1 MISNTYLREILL
13 IVFSWALFL
22 NPGFSQTRVKIQGL
36 VKSPGGETLPGAS
49 VTVKDSKQGT
59 VTNNKGEFS
68 INAETGQLLLF
79 NYLGYQAQAYAVKG
93 ATTITITLEE
103 SPNTMNELVVIG
115 YGTQKKS
122 SVTGAVSKL
131 KNDNLDEIPT
141 SRLDNALIGKIAGV
155 TIQNVSSEVGADPI
169 VRIRGFSSISAN
181 SQPLVVV
188 DGYPVPDGL
197 SFVNQ
202 QDVESIEVLK
212 DAASGAIYGSRA
224 ANGVI
229 LITTKSGNS
238 DKPRYSVKSYYGFK
252 KPYALNPIISITD
265 YTKMLFD
272 EAALRENDPTVPAN
286 AKNLI
291 TGPERAAYIIENQIS
306 GVPTD
311 WQQEA
316 LQEASIANIQL
327 GISGGKKDLKYYISA
342 SGQKDQAI
350 LKYSDNERL
359 NVKAKIDGA
368 LSKKVDF
375 SINFNPSYIKTQRP
389 AVNFTDYF
397 RFGSFLPVYHN
408 EFTAAYV
415 RQNAQWTNILPGDF
429 VQARHFNGLQY
440 SGTMPDGSLWTSSG
454 PVEPFATSNNTP
466 LSIAARE
473 TRDQQTYRMLGSG
486 DVSIKFLPNLIFK
499 SSVGGYFSQQENNT
513 FTKSSA
519 RKDGDVNEATVYTRN
534 YLDVLFENTLNYNLS
549 RGNHNFT
556 GLLGFTTQQTMI
568 KESNMVGRNFPTDE
582 FETLNQAAQI
592 DQALTRTLKDR
603 IGLIS
608 YLGRFTYDYKSKYL
622 LALSYRMDGSSYF
635 AKGQKYGS
643 FPAISAGWGIAKE
656 DFMKNI
662 NWLSNMKLRASYGA
676 TGNNKIESFAFQNL
690 LYPGNYAFGSG
701 TGGVNLGL
709 APNADVLANP
719 NITWERTF
727 EFNTG
732 LDLGFM
738 KDRFGLTLE
747 YYNSN
752 TEKLLYKRSTQSFSG
767 SFEYFDNSGRVKNQG
782 VEIEL
787 TSNNIRNDKFQWTT
801 ALNFSANRNRLL
813 ELGGEPFQY
822 NYGERN
828 EIYGAM
834 VGQPAI
840 QFFGYK
846 TSGVWTSQAQIDE
859 AKAGGQTSTLA
870 KYFAPGGLRFVDVN
884 GDNKIDVNDRTTLGT
899 PFPDF
904 TWGINNSF
912 KYKGFDLNILIQGV
926 QGVQVINGDANYNE
940 SRRYNKNFNEN
951 RWISAANPGDSK
963 TPYYTNGENWLLTDY
978 VIEDGSYAA
987 IRNVILG
994 YSLPSKFT
1002 KKLGVKGLRI
1012 YSSADNVVYLMRSS
1026 YRGINPEARTT
1037 SSQYASPLIDGYQ
1050 RGAFPI
1056 SRTYT
1061 FGIDLN
1067 F

>member
-1 MISNTYLREILL
+1 MNSKICSGGTFL
-13 IVFSWALFL
+13 IVFFCSLFL
-22 NPGFSQTRVKIQGL
+22 NPAFSQTRVKIQGV
-36 VKSPGGETLPGAS
+36 VKSAGGETLPGAS

-59 VTNNKGEFS
+59 VTNNKGEFT
-68 INAETGQLLLF
+68 INAEAGKLLLF
-79 NYLGYQAQAYAVKG
+79 NYLGYQVQAYAIKG
-93 ATTITITLEE
+93 AATITITLQET
-103 SPNTMNELVVIG
+103 PNTMNELVVIG

-169 VRIRGFSSISAN
+169 VRVRGFSSISAN

-197 SFVNQ
+197 SFVNP

-229 LITTKSGNS
+229 LITTKSGIS

-252 KPYALNPIISITD
+252 KPYALNPIMSITD
-265 YTKMLFD
+265 YTKMLFA
-272 EAALRENDPTVPAN
+272 EAALRESDPTVPAN
-286 AKNLI
+286 GKNLI
-291 TGPERAAYIIENQIS
+291 TGPERAAYIIEDQIS
-306 GVPTD
+306 GIPTD

-316 LQEASIANIQL
+316 LQDAAIANIQL

-359 NVKAKIDGA
+359 NLKAKLDGA
-368 LSKKVDF
+368 LGKKVDF
-375 SINFNPSYIKTQRP
+375 SFNFNPSYIKTQRP

-408 EFTAAYV
+408 DFTAAYV
-415 RQNAQWTNILPGDF
+415 HQNAQWANILPGDF

-440 SGTMPDGSLWTSSG
+440 SGTMPDGSLWSSTG

-486 DVSIKFLPNLIFK
+486 DISIKFLPNLIFK

-519 RKDGDVNEATVYTRN
+519 RKDGDVNEATIYTKN
-534 YLDVLFENTLNYNLS
+534 YLDVLFENTLNYNLTK
-549 RGNHNFT
+549 GNHNFT

-568 KESNMVGRNFPTDE
+568 KESNIVGRNFPTDD

-592 DQALTRTLKDR
+592 DQALTKTLKDR
-603 IGLIS
+603 IGLVS
-608 YLGRFTYDYKSKYL
+608 YLGRFTYDYKNKYL

-635 AKGQKYGS
+635 AKGQKYGA
-643 FPAISAGWGIAKE
+643 FPAVSAGWGIAKE
-656 DFMKNI
+656 EFMKNVT
-662 NWLSNMKLRASYGA
+662 WLSNMKLRASYGA

-701 TGGVNLGL
+701 NGDVNLGL
-709 APNADVLANP
+709 APNGDVLANP

-787 TSNNIRNDKFQWTT
+787 TSNNIKNDKFQWTT
-801 ALNFSANRNRLL
+801 ALNFSANRNKLL

-828 EIYGAM
+828 EIYAAI

-846 TSGVWTSQAQIDE
+846 TNGVWTSQAQIDE
-859 AKAGGQTSTLA
+859 AKATGQTSTLA
-870 KYFAPGGLRFVDVN
+870 KYYAPGGLKFVDVN
-884 GDNKIDVNDRTTLGT
+884 GDNKIDVNDRTSLGT

-904 TWGINNSF
+904 TWGINNAF

-926 QGVQVINGDANYNE
+926 QGVKVINGDANYNE
-940 SRRYNKNFNEN
+940 SRRYNENFNKN
-951 RWISAANPGDSK
+951 RWISAANPGDGK

-994 YSLPSKFT
+994 YTLPSKFT
-1002 KKLGVKGLRI
+1002 KKIGVKGIRV
-1012 YSSADNVVYLMRSS
+1012 YSSADNVVYLMGKS

-1037 SSQYASPLIDGYQ
+1037 SSQYSSPLIDGYQ

-1056 SRTYT
+1056 ARTYT

>member
-1 MISNTYLREILL
+1 MNFKVLLRSIGMVMISYFLFANTG
-13 IVFSWALFL
+13 W
-22 NPGFSQTRVKIQGL
+22 SQSRVKVQGV
-36 VKSPGGETLPGAS
+36 VKSASGETLPGAS
-49 VTVKDSKQGT
+49 VTVKDTKQGA

-68 INAETGQLLLF
+68 ITAETGKLLLF
-79 NYLGYQAQAYAVKG
+79 NYLGFQQQAYVVK
-93 ATTITITLEE
+93 AAENITITLQEI
-103 SPNTMNELVVIG
+103 PNTMNEVVVIG

-122 SVTGAVSKL
+122 AVTGAVSKL
-131 KNDNLDEIPT
+131 KNENLDEIPT

-155 TIQNVSSEVGADPI
+155 TIQNVSSESGAEPI
-169 VRIRGFSSISAN
+169 VRVRGFSSISAG

-197 SFVNQ
+197 SFVNP

-212 DAASGAIYGSRA
+212 DAASAAIYGSRA

-238 DKPRYSVKSYYGFK
+238 DKPRYSLKSYYGFK
-252 KPYALNPIISITD
+252 KPYALNPIMSITD
-265 YTKMLFD
+265 YTKMLFA

-291 TGPERAAYIIENQIS
+291 TGPERAAYIIEDQIS
-306 GVPTD
+306 GIPTD

-316 LQEASIANIQL
+316 LQNAGIKNIQL
-327 GISGGKKDLKYYISA
+327 GISGGKKDLRYYISA
-342 SGQKDQAI
+342 SGQKDEAV
-350 LKYSDNERL
+350 LKYSDNSRI
-359 NVKAKIDGA
+359 NVKAKVDGA
-368 LSKKVDF
+368 LSKKIDF

-397 RFGSFLPVYHN
+397 RFGSFLPVRHN

-415 RQNAQWTNILPGDF
+415 RQNSQWANVLPGDF

-440 SGTMPDGSLWTSSG
+440 SGTMPDGSSWTSTG

-466 LSIAARE
+466 VSIAARE
-473 TRDQQTYRMLGSG
+473 NRDQQTYRMLGGG
-486 DVSIKFLPNLIFK
+486 DVSVKFLPNLIFK
-499 SSVGGYFSQQENNT
+499 SSIGGYYSQQENNT

-519 RKDGDVNEATVYTRN
+519 RKDGDVNEATLYTRT
-534 YLDVLFENTLNYNLS
+534 YLDLLLENTLNYNLTK
-549 RGNHNFT
+549 GNHSFS
-556 GLLGFTTQQTMI
+556 GLLGFTTQQTQI
-568 KESNMVGRNFPTDE
+568 KESNMVGRNFPTDN

-592 DQALTRTLKDR
+592 DQALTNTLKDR

-608 YLGRFTYDYKSKYL
+608 YLGRFTYDYKNKYL
-622 LALSYRMDGSSYF
+622 LAVSFRMDGSSYF
-635 AKGQKYGS
+635 AEGQKYGS
-643 FPAISAGWGIAKE
+643 FPAVSAGWGIGKE
-656 DFMKNI
+656 EFMKNI
-662 NWLSNMKLRASYGA
+662 SWISNMKIRASYGA
-676 TGNNKIESFAFQNL
+676 TGNNKIQSFAFQNL
-690 LYPGNYAFGSG
+690 LYPGNYSFGSG
-701 TGGVNLGL
+701 TGSVNLGL
-709 APNADVLANP
+709 APNSDVLANP

-727 EFNTG
+727 EFNAG

-752 TEKLLYKRSTQSFSG
+752 TDKLLYKRSTQSFSG
-767 SFEYFDNSGRVKNQG
+767 SFEYFDNSGRIKNQG
-782 VEIEL
+782 LEIEL
-787 TSNNIRNDKFQWTT
+787 SSHNIKNDHFQWSTS
-801 ALNFSANRNRLL
+801 LNFSANRNKLL

-828 EIYGAM
+828 EIYAAI

-846 TSGVWTSQAQIDE
+846 TNGVWTSQAQIDE
-859 AKAGGQTSTLA
+859 AKSGGQTSTLA
-870 KYFAPGGLRFVDVN
+870 KYYAPGGLKFVDVN
-884 GDNKIDVNDRTTLGT
+884 GDNKIDVNDRTALGS

-926 QGVQVINGDANYNE
+926 QGVKLINGDANYNE
-940 SRRYNKNFNEN
+940 SRRYNENFNKN
-951 RWISAANPGDSK
+951 RWISAANPGDGK

-994 YSLPSKFT
+994 YTIPSKFT
-1002 KKLGVKGLRI
+1002 KKLGVTGIRV
-1012 YSSADNVVYLMRSS
+1012 YSSADNLLYLMGKS
-1026 YRGINPEARTT
+1026 YRGINPEARAT
-1037 SSQYASPLIDGYQ
+1037 SSQYSSPLVDGYQ

-1061 FGIDLN
+1061 FGIDVN

>member
-1 MISNTYLREILL
+1 MKLSVLLRSILL
-13 IVFSWALFL
+13 VAISSFLFAKS
-22 NPGFSQTRVKIQGL
+22 GFSQTRVKVQGV
-36 VKSPGGETLPGAS
+36 VKSAQGETLPGAS
-49 VTVKDSKQGT
+49 VTIKDSKQGT
-59 VTNNKGEFS
+59 VTNNKGEFTIS
-68 INAETGQLLLF
+68 AETGKLLLI
-79 NYLGYQAQAYAVKG
+79 NYIGYQSQAYAVKG
-93 ATTITITLEE
+93 AATVTITLQEVK
-103 SPNTMNELVVIG
+103 NTMNELVVIG

-155 TIQNVSSEVGADPI
+155 TIQNVSSEVGAEPI

-197 SFVNQ
+197 SFVNP

-229 LITTKSGNS
+229 LITTKSGAS

-252 KPYALNPIISITD
+252 KPYELNPIMSITD
-265 YTKMLFD
+265 YTKMLFA

-286 AKNLI
+286 GKNLI
-291 TGPERAAYIIENQIS
+291 TGPERAAYIIEDQIS

-316 LQEASIANIQL
+316 LQDASIANIQMGL
-327 GISGGKKDLKYYISA
+327 SGGKKDLRYYISA

-368 LSKKVDF
+368 LGKKVDF

-408 EFTAAYV
+408 DFTAAYV
-415 RQNAQWTNILPGDF
+415 HQNAQWAGILPGEF

-440 SGTMPDGSLWTSSG
+440 SGTMPDGSLWTSTG

-486 DVSIKFLPNLIFK
+486 DISIKFLPNLIFK
-499 SSVGGYFSQQENNT
+499 TSIGGYFSQQENNT

-519 RKDGDVNEATVYTRN
+519 RKDGDVNEATVYTKN
-534 YLDVLFENTLNYNLS
+534 YLDLLFENTLNYNLTK
-549 RGNHNFT
+549 GNHSFT

-592 DQALTRTLKDR
+592 DQALTRTMKDR
-603 IGLIS
+603 IGLVS
-608 YLGRFTYDYKSKYL
+608 YLGRLTYDYKSKYL
-622 LALSYRMDGSSYF
+622 MAVSYRMDGSSYF

-656 DFMKNI
+656 DFMKNMT
-662 NWLSNMKLRASYGA
+662 WLSNMKLRASYGA

-690 LYPGNYAFGSG
+690 LYPGNYSFGGSNG
-701 TGGVNLGL
+701 DVNLGL
-709 APNADVLANP
+709 APNSDVLANP

-727 EFNTG
+727 EFNAG

-738 KDRFGLTLE
+738 KDRFGLSLE

-767 SFEYFDNSGRVKNQG
+767 SYEYFDNSGRVKNQG
-782 VEIEL
+782 IEVEL
-787 TSNNIRNDKFQWTT
+787 TSNNIKNDKFQWTT
-801 ALNFSANRNRLL
+801 ALNFSANRNKLL

-828 EIYGAM
+828 EIYAAI

-846 TSGVWTSQAQIDE
+846 TDGIWTSQAQIDA
-859 AKAGGQTSTLA
+859 AKASGQTSTLA
-870 KYFAPGGLRFVDVN
+870 KYYAAGGLKFVDIN

-926 QGVQVINGDANYNE
+926 QGVSLINGDANYNE
-940 SRRYNKNFNEN
+940 SRRYNENFNKN
-951 RWISAANPGDSK
+951 RWISAANPGDGK

-994 YSLPSKFT
+994 YTLPSKIT
-1002 KKLGVKGLRI
+1002 KKLGVNGVRV
-1012 YSSADNVVYLMRSS
+1012 YSSADNVVYLMGSS

-1037 SSQYASPLIDGYQ
+1037 SSQYSSPLIDGYQ

-1056 SRTYT
+1056 SRTFT
-1061 FGIDLN
+1061 FGIDVN

>member
-1 MISNTYLREILL
+1 MNSNTYLRRILL
-13 IVFSWALFL
+13 IVFSCALFL
-22 NPGFSQTRVKIQGL
+22 NPVFSQTRVKIQGV

-49 VTVKDSKQGT
+49 ITVKDSKQGT
-59 VTNNKGEFS
+59 VTNNKGEFT
-68 INAETGQLLLF
+68 INAETGKLLLF

-93 ATTITITLEE
+93 AATITITLQE

-197 SFVNQ
+197 SFVNP

-238 DKPRYSVKSYYGFK
+238 DKPRYSVKSYYGLK
-252 KPYALNPIISITD
+252 KPYALNPIMSITD

-286 AKNLI
+286 GKNLI

-316 LQEASIANIQL
+316 LQDASIANIQL

-359 NVKAKIDGA
+359 NVKAKVDGA
-368 LSKKVDF
+368 LGKKVDF

-415 RQNAQWTNILPGDF
+415 HQNAQWTGILPGDF

-440 SGTMPDGSLWTSSG
+440 SGTMPDGSSWTSSG

-486 DVSIKFLPNLIFK
+486 DISIKFLPNLIFK

-513 FTKSSA
+513 FTKSNA
-519 RKDGDVNEATVYTRN
+519 EKDGDVNEAIVYTKN
-534 YLDVLFENTLNYNLS
+534 YLDVLFENTLNYNLT

-643 FPAISAGWGIAKE
+643 FPAVSAGWGIAKE
-656 DFMKNI
+656 DFMKDVT
-662 NWLSNMKLRASYGA
+662 WLSNMKLRASYGA

-690 LYPGNYAFGSG
+690 LYPGNYTFGSG
-701 TGGVNLGL
+701 TGDVNLGL
-709 APNADVLANP
+709 APNANVLANP

-752 TEKLLYKRSTQSFSG
+752 TEKLLYKRATQSFSG

-782 VEIEL
+782 VEIEF

-828 EIYGAM
+828 EIYAAI

-846 TSGVWTSQAQIDE
+846 TNGVWISQAQIDE

-870 KYFAPGGLRFVDVN
+870 KYYATGGLKFVDVN

-940 SRRYNKNFNEN
+940 SRRYNENFNKN
-951 RWISAANPGDSK
+951 RWISAANPGDGK

-994 YSLPSKFT
+994 YTLPAKFT
-1002 KKLGVKGLRI
+1002 KKFGVKGLRI
-1012 YSSADNVVYLMRSS
+1012 YSSADNVVYLMGSS

-1061 FGIDLN
+1061 FGIDVN

>member
-1 MISNTYLREILL
+1 MNLKVLLRSIGT
-13 IVFSWALFL
+13 IVICCFLFIQT
-22 NPGFSQTRVKIQGL
+22 GWSQSRVKVQGV
-36 VKSPGGETLPGAS
+36 VKSASGETLPGAS
-49 VTVKDSKQGT
+49 VTVKDTKQGV
-59 VTNNKGEFS
+59 VTDNKGEFS
-68 INAETGQLLLF
+68 INAEAGKLLLI
-79 NYLGYQAQAYAVKG
+79 NYLGFQPQAYVVKK
-93 ATTITITLEE
+93 AESITITLQEI
-103 SPNTMNELVVIG
+103 PNTMNEVVVIG

-122 SVTGAVSKL
+122 AVTGSVSKL
-131 KNDNLDEIPT
+131 KNENLDEIPT
-141 SRLDNALIGKIAGV
+141 ARLDNALIGKIAGV
-155 TIQNVSSEVGADPI
+155 TIQNVSSEAGAAPI
-169 VRIRGFSSISAN
+169 VRVRGFSSISAS

-197 SFVNQ
+197 SFVNP

-238 DKPRYSVKSYYGFK
+238 DKPRYSIKSYYGFK
-252 KPYALNPIISITD
+252 KPYELNPIMSITD
-265 YTKMLFD
+265 YTKMLFA

-286 AKNLI
+286 GKNLI
-291 TGPERAAYIIENQIS
+291 TGPERAAYIIEDQIS
-306 GVPTD
+306 GVATD

-316 LQEASIANIQL
+316 LQNAGISNIQL
-327 GISGGKKDLKYYISA
+327 GISGGKKDLRYYISA
-342 SGQKDQAI
+342 SGQKDEAV
-350 LKYSDNERL
+350 LKYSDNSRL
-359 NVKAKIDGA
+359 NLKAKIDGA
-368 LSKKVDF
+368 LSKKVNF
-375 SINFNPSYIKTQRP
+375 SLNFNPSYIKTQRP

-408 EFTAAYV
+408 DFTATYV
-415 RQNAQWTNILPGDF
+415 RQNPQWGSILPGDF

-440 SGTMPDGSLWTSSG
+440 SGTMPDGSTWTSTG

-473 TRDQQTYRMLGSG
+473 KRDQQTYRILGGG
-486 DVSIKFLPNLIFK
+486 DISIKFLPNLIFK
-499 SSVGGYFSQQENNT
+499 SSVGGYYSQQENTT

-519 RKDGDVNEATVYTRN
+519 RKDGDVNEATIYNRT
-534 YLDVLFENTLNYNLS
+534 YLDLLLENTLNYNVTK
-549 RGNHNFT
+549 GNHSFT
-556 GLLGFTTQQTMI
+556 GLLGFTTQQTLV
-568 KESNMVGRNFPTDE
+568 KESNMVGRNFPTDN

-592 DQALTRTLKDR
+592 DQALTNTLKDR

-608 YLGRFTYDYKSKYL
+608 YLGRLTYDYKNKYL
-622 LALSYRMDGSSYF
+622 LSASFRTDGSSYF
-635 AKGQKYGS
+635 AEGQKFGS
-643 FPAISAGWGIAKE
+643 FPAVSAGWGIGKE
-656 DFMKNI
+656 DFMKNLGWI
-662 NWLSNMKLRASYGA
+662 SNMKLRASYGA
-676 TGNNKIESFAFQNL
+676 TGNNKIQSFAFQNL
-690 LYPGNYAFGSG
+690 LYPGNYSFG
-701 TGGVNLGL
+701 TGTGSVNLGL
-709 APNADVLANP
+709 APNSDVLANP

-732 LDLGFM
+732 IDLGFM
-738 KDRFGLTLE
+738 KDRFGLTVE

-767 SFEYFDNSGRVKNQG
+767 SYEYFDNSGRVKNQG
-782 VEIEL
+782 IEIEV
-787 TSNNIRNDKFQWTT
+787 TSNNIRNDRFQWSTS
-801 ALNFSANRNRLL
+801 LNFSANRNRLL

-828 EIYGAM
+828 EIYAAI

-846 TSGVWTSQAQIDE
+846 TDGIWTSQAQIDE

-870 KYFAPGGLRFVDVN
+870 KYYAPGGLKFVDVN
-884 GDNKIDVNDRTTLGT
+884 GDNKIDVNDRTTLGS

-904 TWGINNSF
+904 TWGINNTF

-926 QGVQVINGDANYNE
+926 QGVKVINGDANYNE
-940 SRRYNKNFNEN
+940 SRRYNENFNKN
-951 RWISAANPGDSK
+951 RWISAAYPGDGK

-994 YSLPSKFT
+994 YTLPSTLT
-1002 KKLGVKGLRI
+1002 KKMGLSGIRL
-1012 YSSADNVVYLMRSS
+1012 YSSADNVLYLMGKS

-1037 SSQYASPLIDGYQ
+1037 SSQYSSPLVDGYQ

-1056 SRTYT
+1056 ARTFT
-1061 FGIDLN
+1061 FGIDVN

>member
-1 MISNTYLREILL
+1 MNSKFYLRGILL
-13 IVFSWALFL
+13 IVFSCFLFSI
-22 NPGFSQTRVKIQGL
+22 PGFTQTRVKIQGV
-36 VKSPGGETLPGAS
+36 VKSTSGETLPGAS

-59 VTNNKGEFS
+59 VTNNKGEFT
-68 INAETGQLLLF
+68 INAEIGKLILI
-79 NYLGYQAQAYAVKG
+79 NYLGYKPQAYGVKG
-93 ATTITITLEE
+93 NATVTITLQETE
-103 SPNTMNELVVIG
+103 NTMNELVVIG

-131 KNDNLDEIPT
+131 KNENLDEIPT

-155 TIQNVSSEVGADPI
+155 TIQNVSSEVGAEPV
-169 VRIRGFSSISAN
+169 VRVRGFSSISAN
-181 SQPLVVV
+181 SDPLVVV

-197 SFVNQ
+197 SFVNP

-229 LITTKSGNS
+229 LITTKSGVS
-238 DKPRYSVKSYYGFK
+238 DKPRYTFKSYYGFK
-252 KPYALNPIISITD
+252 KPYTLNPIMSITE
-265 YTKMLFD
+265 YTKMLFN
-272 EAALRENDPTVPAN
+272 EASLRQNDPTVPAAN
-286 AKNLI
+286 KNII
-291 TGPERAAYIIENQIS
+291 TNPERAAYIVENQIS
-306 GVPTD
+306 GIPTD

-316 LQEASIANIQL
+316 MQDASIANIQL
-327 GISGGKKDLKYYISA
+327 SISGGKKDLRYYISA

-368 LSKKVDF
+368 LSKKVNF
-375 SINFNPSYIKTQRP
+375 SFNFNPSYIKTQRP

-397 RFGSFLPVYHN
+397 RFGSFLPVYHT

-415 RQNAQWTNILPGDF
+415 HQNSQWANILPGDF

-440 SGTMPDGSLWTSSG
+440 SGIMPDGSLWSSTG

-473 TRDQQTYRMLGSG
+473 NANQQTYRMLGGG
-486 DVSIKFLPNLIFK
+486 DISIKFLPNLTFK
-499 SSVGGYFSQQENNT
+499 SSLGGYFTQQENTT
-513 FTKSSA
+513 FTKTGA
-519 RKDGDVNEATVYTRN
+519 RKDGDINQAVIYTKN
-534 YLDVLFENTLNYNLS
+534 YMDLLFENTLNYNVTK
-549 RGNHNFT
+549 GNHNLT

-603 IGLIS
+603 VGLIS
-608 YLGRFTYDYKSKYL
+608 YLGRITYDYKSKYL
-622 LALSYRMDGSSYF
+622 LGLSYRMDGSSYF
-635 AKGQKYGS
+635 DVGKKYGS

-656 DFMKNI
+656 DFMKNVTWI
-662 NWLSNMKLRASYGA
+662 SNMKLRASYGA
-676 TGNNKIESFAFQNL
+676 TGNNKIPSFSFQNL
-690 LYPGNYAFGSG
+690 LYPGNYSFG
-701 TGGVNLGL
+701 TGNGDVNLGL
-709 APNADVLANP
+709 SPNADVLANP

-727 EFNTG
+727 EFNAG

-738 KDRFGLTLE
+738 DDGFGLTLE
-747 YYNSN
+747 YYNSI
-752 TEKLLYKRSTQSFSG
+752 TDKLLYKRSTQSFSG
-767 SFEYFDNSGRVKNQG
+767 SFEYFDNSGKIKNQG

-787 TSNNIRNDKFQWTT
+787 TSHNIKNKAFQWTT
-801 ALNFSANRNRLL
+801 ALNFSANRNKLL

-828 EIYGAM
+828 EVYAAI
-834 VGQPAI
+834 VGKPAI

-846 TSGVWTSQAQIDE
+846 TNGVWTSQAQIDE
-859 AKAGGQTSTLA
+859 ARAGGQTSTLA
-870 KYFAPGGLRFVDVN
+870 KYFAPGGLRFVDMN
-884 GDNKIDVNDRTTLGT
+884 GDNIIDMNDRTTIGD

-926 QGVQVINGDANYNE
+926 QGLSIINGDANYNE
-940 SRRYNKNFNEN
+940 TRRYNENFTKN
-951 RWISAANPGDSK
+951 RWVSAANPGDGK
-963 TPYYTNGENWLLTDY
+963 TPYYTNGENWMLSDY

-994 YSLPSKFT
+994 YSLPAGIT
-1002 KKLGVKGLRI
+1002 KKVGVKGIRV
-1012 YSSADNVVYLMRSS
+1012 YGSADNVLYLMGKS
-1026 YRGINPEARTT
+1026 YRGINPEARVL
-1037 SSQYASPLIDGYQ
+1037 SSLYSSPLIDGYQ

-1056 SRTYT
+1056 ARTYT
-1061 FGIDLN
+1061 FGIDVN

>member
-1 MISNTYLREILL
+1 MNFKVLLRSIGMVMISYFLFANTG
-13 IVFSWALFL
+13 W
-22 NPGFSQTRVKIQGL
+22 SQSRVKVQGV
-36 VKSPGGETLPGAS
+36 VKSASGETLPGAS
-49 VTVKDSKQGT
+49 VTVKDTKQGA

-68 INAETGQLLLF
+68 ITAETGKLLLF
-79 NYLGYQAQAYAVKG
+79 NYLGFQQQAYVVK
-93 ATTITITLEE
+93 AAENITITLQEI
-103 SPNTMNELVVIG
+103 PNTMNEVVVIG

-122 SVTGAVSKL
+122 AVTGAVSKL
-131 KNDNLDEIPT
+131 KNENLDEIPT

-155 TIQNVSSEVGADPI
+155 TIQNVSSESGAEPI
-169 VRIRGFSSISAN
+169 VRVRGFSSISAG

-197 SFVNQ
+197 SFVNP

-212 DAASGAIYGSRA
+212 DAASAAIYGSRA

-238 DKPRYSVKSYYGFK
+238 DKPRYSLKSYYGFK
-252 KPYALNPIISITD
+252 KPYALNPIMSITD
-265 YTKMLFD
+265 YTKMLFA

-291 TGPERAAYIIENQIS
+291 TGPERAAYIIEDQIS
-306 GVPTD
+306 GIPTD

-316 LQEASIANIQL
+316 LQNAGIKNIQL
-327 GISGGKKDLKYYISA
+327 GISGGKKDLRYYISA
-342 SGQKDQAI
+342 SGQKDEAV
-350 LKYSDNERL
+350 LKYSDNSRI
-359 NVKAKIDGA
+359 NVKAKVDGA
-368 LSKKVDF
+368 LSKKIDF

-397 RFGSFLPVYHN
+397 RFGSFLPVRHN

-415 RQNAQWTNILPGDF
+415 RQNSQWANVLPGDF

-440 SGTMPDGSLWTSSG
+440 SGTMPDGSSWTSTG

-466 LSIAARE
+466 VSIAARE
-473 TRDQQTYRMLGSG
+473 NRDQQTFRMLGGG

-499 SSVGGYFSQQENNT
+499 SSIGGYYSQQENNT

-519 RKDGDVNEATVYTRN
+519 RKDGDVNEATLYTRT
-534 YLDVLFENTLNYNLS
+534 YLDLLLENTLNYNLTK
-549 RGNHNFT
+549 GNHSFS
-556 GLLGFTTQQTMI
+556 GLLGFTTQQTQI
-568 KESNMVGRNFPTDE
+568 KESNMVGRNFPTDN

-592 DQALTRTLKDR
+592 DQALTNTLKDR

-608 YLGRFTYDYKSKYL
+608 YLGRFTYDYKNKYL
-622 LALSYRMDGSSYF
+622 LAVSFRMDGSSYF
-635 AKGQKYGS
+635 AEGQKYGS
-643 FPAISAGWGIAKE
+643 FPAVSAGWGIGKE
-656 DFMKNI
+656 EFMKNI
-662 NWLSNMKLRASYGA
+662 SWISNMKIRASYGA
-676 TGNNKIESFAFQNL
+676 TGNNKIQSFAFQNL
-690 LYPGNYAFGSG
+690 LYPGNYSFGSG
-701 TGGVNLGL
+701 TGSVNLGL
-709 APNADVLANP
+709 APNSDVLANP

-727 EFNTG
+727 EFNAG

-752 TEKLLYKRSTQSFSG
+752 TDKLLYKRSTQSFSG
-767 SFEYFDNSGRVKNQG
+767 SFEYFDNSGRIKNQG
-782 VEIEL
+782 LEIEL
-787 TSNNIRNDKFQWTT
+787 SSHNIKNDHFQWSTS
-801 ALNFSANRNRLL
+801 LNFSANRNKLL

-828 EIYGAM
+828 EIYAAI

-846 TSGVWTSQAQIDE
+846 TNGVWTSQAQIDE
-859 AKAGGQTSTLA
+859 AKSGGQTSTLA
-870 KYFAPGGLRFVDVN
+870 KYYAPGGLKFVDVN
-884 GDNKIDVNDRTTLGT
+884 GDNKIDVNDRTALGS

-926 QGVQVINGDANYNE
+926 QGVKLINGDANYNE
-940 SRRYNKNFNEN
+940 SRRYNENFNKN
-951 RWISAANPGDSK
+951 RWISAANPGDGK

-994 YSLPSKFT
+994 YTIPSKFT
-1002 KKLGVKGLRI
+1002 KKLGVTGIRV
-1012 YSSADNVVYLMRSS
+1012 YSSADNLLYLMGKS
-1026 YRGINPEARTT
+1026 YRGINPEARAT
-1037 SSQYASPLIDGYQ
+1037 SSQYSSPLVDGYQ

-1061 FGIDLN
+1061 FGIDVN

>member
-1 MISNTYLREILL
+1 MNFKVLLRSIGMVMISCFLFANTG
-13 IVFSWALFL
+13 W
-22 NPGFSQTRVKIQGL
+22 SQSRVKVQGV
-36 VKSPGGETLPGAS
+36 VKSATGETLPGAS
-49 VTVKDSKQGT
+49 VTVKDTKQGA

-68 INAETGQLLLF
+68 ITAETGKLLLF
-79 NYLGYQAQAYAVKG
+79 NYLGFQPQAYVVK
-93 ATTITITLEE
+93 AAENITITLQEI
-103 SPNTMNELVVIG
+103 PNTMNEVVVIG

-122 SVTGAVSKL
+122 AVTGAVSKL
-131 KNDNLDEIPT
+131 KNENLDEIPT

-155 TIQNVSSEVGADPI
+155 TIQNVSSESGAEPI
-169 VRIRGFSSISAN
+169 VRVRGFSSISAG

-197 SFVNQ
+197 SFVNP

-212 DAASGAIYGSRA
+212 DAASAAIYGSRA

-238 DKPRYSVKSYYGFK
+238 DKPRYSLKSYYGFK
-252 KPYALNPIISITD
+252 KPYALNPIMSITD
-265 YTKMLFD
+265 YTKMLFA

-291 TGPERAAYIIENQIS
+291 TGPERAAYIIEDQIS
-306 GVPTD
+306 GIPTD

-316 LQEASIANIQL
+316 LQNAGIKNIQL
-327 GISGGKKDLKYYISA
+327 GISGGKKDLRYYISA
-342 SGQKDQAI
+342 SGQKDEAV
-350 LKYSDNERL
+350 LKYSDNSRI
-359 NVKAKIDGA
+359 NVKAKVDGA
-368 LSKKVDF
+368 LSKKIDF

-397 RFGSFLPVYHN
+397 RFGSFLPVRHN
-408 EFTAAYV
+408 DFTAAYV
-415 RQNAQWTNILPGDF
+415 RQNSQWANVLPGDF

-440 SGTMPDGSLWTSSG
+440 SGTMPDGSSWTSTG

-466 LSIAARE
+466 VSIAARE
-473 TRDQQTYRMLGSG
+473 NRDQQTYRMLGGG

-499 SSVGGYFSQQENNT
+499 SSIGGYYSQQENNT

-519 RKDGDVNEATVYTRN
+519 RKDGDVNEATLYTRT
-534 YLDVLFENTLNYNLS
+534 YLDLLLENTLNYNLTK
-549 RGNHNFT
+549 GNHSFS
-556 GLLGFTTQQTMI
+556 GLLGFTTQQTQI
-568 KESNMVGRNFPTDE
+568 KESNMVGRNFPTDN

-592 DQALTRTLKDR
+592 DQALTNTLKDR

-608 YLGRFTYDYKSKYL
+608 YLGRFTYDYKNKYL
-622 LALSYRMDGSSYF
+622 LAVSFRTDGSSYF
-635 AKGQKYGS
+635 AEGQKFGS
-643 FPAISAGWGIAKE
+643 FPAVSAGWGIGKE
-656 DFMKNI
+656 EFMKNI
-662 NWLSNMKLRASYGA
+662 SWISNMKIRASYGA
-676 TGNNKIESFAFQNL
+676 TGNNKIQSFAFQNL

-701 TGGVNLGL
+701 TGSVNLGL
-709 APNADVLANP
+709 APNSDVLANP

-727 EFNTG
+727 EFNAG
-732 LDLGFM
+732 LDLGLM

-752 TEKLLYKRSTQSFSG
+752 TDKLLYKRSTQSFSG
-767 SFEYFDNSGRVKNQG
+767 SFEYFDNSGRIRNQG
-782 VEIEL
+782 LEIEL
-787 TSNNIRNDKFQWTT
+787 SSHNIKNDHFQWSTS
-801 ALNFSANRNRLL
+801 LNFSANRNKLL

-828 EIYGAM
+828 EIYAAI

-846 TSGVWTSQAQIDE
+846 TNGVWTSQAQIDE

-870 KYFAPGGLRFVDVN
+870 KYYAPGGLKFVDVN
-884 GDNKIDVNDRTTLGT
+884 GDNKIDVNDRTALGS

-926 QGVQVINGDANYNE
+926 QGVKLINGDANYNE
-940 SRRYNKNFNEN
+940 SRRYNENFNKN
-951 RWISAANPGDSK
+951 RWISAANPGDGK

-994 YSLPSKFT
+994 YTIPSKFT
-1002 KKLGVKGLRI
+1002 KKLGVTGIRV
-1012 YSSADNVVYLMRSS
+1012 YSSADNLLYLMGKS
-1026 YRGINPEARTT
+1026 YRGINPEARAT
-1037 SSQYASPLIDGYQ
+1037 SSQYSSPLVDGYQ

-1061 FGIDLN
+1061 FGIDVN